1 MMMMIMPKNN
11 NDVSGNIGKIIKV
24 GMSDFSY
31 FSVNHHLVSI
41 EILCH

>member
-1 MMMMIMPKNN
+1 MMIMPKNN

-31 FSVNHHLVSI
+31 FFSQPSS
-41 EILCH
+41 CQY